1 MEREV
6 DKRAESAAVAEERVD
21 EAVQQVSPFKAWF
34 GHVATKVSD
43 ATGSVWTFAVAIVL
57 ILGWIVSGP
66 LFGFSDTWQLMAN
79 TFTTLVTFLMVF
91 LIQNT
96 QNRDAKAT
104 ELKLDE
110 LIRAIGDA
118 RNQFIGA
125 ELEPEEQ
132 IEHEKKAMEAEKLK
146 PSAAATLPGTRD
158 GGPHNGE
165 PAGHR

>member
-1 MEREV
+1 
-6 DKRAESAAVAEERVD
+6 
-21 EAVQQVSPFKAWF
+21 
-34 GHVATKVSD
+34 
-43 ATGSVWTFAVAIVL
+43 
-57 ILGWIVSGP
+57 
-66 LFGFSDTWQLMAN
+66 
-79 TFTTLVTFLMVF
+79 MVF

-132 IEHEKKAMEAEKLK
+132 VEHEKQAMQAEKRK
-146 PSAAATLPGTRD
+146 PSEDASLPGTRD

>member
-6 DKRAESAAVAEERVD
+6 DKRAESAAVADERTD
-21 EAVQQVSPFKAWF
+21 EAAQRESPFRAWF

-57 ILGWIVSGP
+57 ILGWIVTGP

-110 LIRAIGDA
+110 LIRAIGEA

-125 ELEPEEQ
+125 ELEPEERL
-132 IEHEKKAMEAEKLK
+132 ERERHLMAAEKDK
-146 PSAAATLPGTRD
+146 PNAPSRV
-158 GGPHNGE
+158 HNGKPE
-165 PAGHR
+165 DGRSPEGVN